1 MQAVVVAQEHPHLAS
16 LSQIKVVER
25 ACRDHPPLNQAVI
38 AVKAHHYQPFMEQL
52 MVVAQVH
59 PYHPSLL

>member
-1 MQAVVVAQEHPHLAS
+1 MQAVVVVQEYPHLAS

-38 AVKAHHYQPFMEQL
+38 AVKERDYQPFMEPL
-52 MVVAQVH
+52 MVVAQVY
-59 PYHPSLL
+59 PN